1 MSKEHHKEMNTLK
14 AGTGEKLVFN
24 SPNQKRTEKS
34 RAVVFHAFQSTI
46 RSHFSVLP
54 IFTPFDFLYS
64 VWVLGLLA
72 WNQAP
77 QWGKQAAKKI
87 GESLGRGR
95 VAPSTLSQS
104 TARLALLVGF
114 FFLLTKLVHL
124 SFFKAFTH
132 FLFLTLYTLQEFN
145 KTLTADLITSSEEFL
160 VWNRII
166 EVWA

>member
-72 WNQAP
+72 WDQAP
-77 QWGKQAAKKI
+77 QRGKQAAKKI
-87 GESLGRGR
+87 GESQKSRRAKRTELESGEG
-95 VAPSTLSQS
+95 
-104 TARLALLVGF
+104 
-114 FFLLTKLVHL
+114 
-124 SFFKAFTH
+124 
-132 FLFLTLYTLQEFN
+132 
-145 KTLTADLITSSEEFL
+145 
-160 VWNRII
+160 
-166 EVWA
+166 